1 MHRVGA
7 VEQFPAA
14 SLPVRRPTIALLTAG
29 RDRPYAYGMTS
40 ALASRVRALDV
51 ICGDDLNVR
60 EFREKQRIRLFV
72 LRRDTLVGT
81 SAASRAFNIAAYYW
95 RLISYAWRARP
106 RIFHILW
113 NNKFDIIDRVLLTLY
128 YRALRKRIVLT
139 AHNVNAGTRDG
150 KDTWLNRATLK
161 FQYRLADH
169 IFVHTGKM
177 KAELSAAFGVNEAC
191 VTVVP
196 FGINNS
202 LPHTNLTGAEAR
214 RRLGIGAREKT
225 ILFFGNIAPYKG
237 LEYLIE
243 AFGQLRATSAEYRL
257 IVAGQP
263 KKGFQTYWSSIQR
276 MVGDAPDK
284 RGIVMKIEFVPD
296 EETEVYFKAAD
307 VLVLPYV
314 HIFQSGVLFLA
325 YSFGLPVLTAD
336 VGSMKEDVIEG
347 ETGFVFAPQ
356 NSDDLAKRLREY
368 FNSPLYKDLDVR
380 RRWIS
385 DFANRQ
391 YSWDALADATCLVYD
406 VLASTCSFEGG
417 EEAV

>member
-1 MHRVGA
+1 
-7 VEQFPAA
+7 
-14 SLPVRRPTIALLTAG
+14 
-29 RDRPYAYGMTS
+29 
-40 ALASRVRALDV
+40 
-51 ICGDDLNVR
+51 
-60 EFREKQRIRLFV
+60 
-72 LRRDTLVGT
+72 
-81 SAASRAFNIAAYYW
+81 
-95 RLISYAWRARP
+95 
-106 RIFHILW
+106 
-113 NNKFDIIDRVLLTLY
+113 
-128 YRALRKRIVLT
+128 
-139 AHNVNAGTRDG
+139 
-150 KDTWLNRATLK
+150 
-161 FQYRLADH
+161 
-169 IFVHTGKM
+169 
-177 KAELSAAFGVNEAC
+177 
-191 VTVVP
+191 
-196 FGINNS
+196 
-202 LPHTNLTGAEAR
+202 
-214 RRLGIGAREKT
+214 
-225 ILFFGNIAPYKG
+225 
-237 LEYLIE
+237 
-243 AFGQLRATSAEYRL
+243 
-257 IVAGQP
+257 
-263 KKGFQTYWSSIQR
+263 